1 MPRKTSA
8 KKAAPAPRKA
18 RAVAEDAPQQQGTV
32 KAMDVSL
39 VGQGA
44 SGSANLANRVE
55 AAMNEAFEAAQQ
67 RGETDPKRLL
77 QAKVDAR
84 KAVLDSL

>member
-1 MPRKTSA
+1 
-8 KKAAPAPRKA
+8 
-18 RAVAEDAPQQQGTV
+18 
-32 KAMDVSL
+32 
-39 VGQGA
+39 
-44 SGSANLANRVE
+44 
-55 AAMNEAFEAAQQ
+55 MNEAFEAAQQ